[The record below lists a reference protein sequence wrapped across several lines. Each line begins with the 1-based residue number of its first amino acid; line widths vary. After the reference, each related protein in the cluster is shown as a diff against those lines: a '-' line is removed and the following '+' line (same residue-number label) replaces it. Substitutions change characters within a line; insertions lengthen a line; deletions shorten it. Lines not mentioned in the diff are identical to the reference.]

1 MREKI
6 TMKLVH
12 TQGEIVLAA
21 ADSEVIGQDLREGK
35 LHLNVSSTFY
45 GDTNVS
51 DTTFL
56 SSMGLCTIANLV
68 GKHVVDLAIRNDF
81 IDRENIIYISNV
93 PHAQFARII
102 E

>member
-1 MREKI
+1 MKI
-6 TMKLVH
+6 VH

-21 ADSEVIGQDLREGK
+21 ADTELISTDLREGK
-35 LHLNVSSTFY
+35 LHLNISPAFY
-45 GDTNVS
+45 GDTSVS

-56 SSMGLCTIANLV
+56 SSMNLCTIANLV

-81 IDRENIIYISNV
+81 IDRENIIYINNV
-93 PHAQFARII
+93 PHAQFAKIV